1 MSKEIAVV
9 FDAICKTKAIKT
21 TTLTSTGTQ
30 IESNNIQSILKAVEA
45 AHKAVKQADVKRI
58 ISTIHID
65 ETGQVTHLGRKSGIS
80 KEETNS
86 HSRTTTIYNY
96 HYYYLKSK

>member
-9 FDAICKTKAIKT
+9 FDAIRKTKAIKT

-45 AHKAVKQADVKRI
+45 AHKAVKQAHVKRI

-65 ETGQVTHLGRKSGIS
+65 ETGQVTHLGRKRGIS
-80 KEETNS
+80 KEETNA
-86 HSRTTTIYNY
+86 HSRTTII
-96 HYYYLKSK
+96 

>member
-9 FDAICKTKAIKT
+9 FDAIRKTKAIKT

-45 AHKAVKQADVKRI
+45 ARC
-58 ISTIHID
+58 
-65 ETGQVTHLGRKSGIS
+65 
-80 KEETNS
+80 
-86 HSRTTTIYNY
+86 
-96 HYYYLKSK
+96 